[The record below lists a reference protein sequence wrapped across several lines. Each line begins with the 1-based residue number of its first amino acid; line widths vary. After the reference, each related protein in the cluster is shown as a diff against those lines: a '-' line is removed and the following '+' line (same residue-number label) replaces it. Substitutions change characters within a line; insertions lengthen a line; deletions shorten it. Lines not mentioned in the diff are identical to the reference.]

1 MVVSRCPIANDDV
14 LVVVKAR
21 TEVKIVIFHMNK
33 KSIGILM
40 TQIDQLSNFCNNLNS
55 TVVTE
60 EMRVVSQL
68 SKFTDRF

>member
-1 MVVSRCPIANDDV
+1 MVVSRCPNANDDV

-21 TEVKIVIFHMNK
+21 TEVKIAIFHMNK